1 MVSFG
6 ASFGACIGVCLRG
19 SGQALEWFQDFGWL
33 QGHQSGFRG
42 LVAPCGEWL
51 QVVRPQV
58 ASGLSGSKWQVA
70 LSDE

>member
-6 ASFGACIGVCLRG
+6 VSFGACIGVCLRE

-42 LVAPCGEWL
+42 LVAPGGEWF
-51 QVVRPQV
+51 QVVRGP
-58 ASGLSGSKWQVA
+58 K
-70 LSDE
+70 

>member
-6 ASFGACIGVCLRG
+6 ASFGACIGVCLRE
-19 SGQALEWFQDFGWL
+19 SGQALEWFQDFRWL

-42 LVAPCGEWL
+42 LVAPGGE
-51 QVVRPQV
+51 RPQV

-70 LSDE
+70 LGDE